1 METHWNNF
9 GNSFCVVV
17 HSLLWLSHC
26 GYLLNSSASWLQPV
40 LSFFH
45 WEPNIGAR
53 VSFVL
58 QVERNFE
65 MVLPIWEEI
74 GKALMEGVNLTTK
87 SIVLDWV
94 MVVVLVVSI
103 VNVPIQIVC
112 SSCLVMLNKR
122 CIKVI
127 SSDCSGISVDSIS
140 SVWS

>member
-26 GYLLNSSASWLQPV
+26 SYLLNSSASRLQPV

-58 QVERNFE
+58 QVEGNFE
-65 MVLPIWEEI
+65 MVLPIWEKV
-74 GKALMEGVNLTTK
+74 GKTFVEGVNLTAK
-87 SIVLDWV
+87 SIILDWV
-94 MVVVLVVSI
+94 MVIIFVVCI
-103 VNVPIQIVC
+103 VDMAI
-112 SSCLVMLNKR
+112 
-122 CIKVI
+122 
-127 SSDCSGISVDSIS
+127 
-140 SVWS
+140 